1 MLRSQAAEA
10 IAEAPKQKQAFQ
22 EVTKFDELLEQDLVH
37 PNIVNRITK
46 GMGHHTMTSV
56 QTMTINEA
64 LQGSDM

>member
-10 IAEAPKQKQAFQ
+10 VAEQSHEFK
-22 EVTKFDELLEQDLVH
+22 EVTKFDELLTQDLVH

-56 QTMTINEA
+56 QTLTINQA